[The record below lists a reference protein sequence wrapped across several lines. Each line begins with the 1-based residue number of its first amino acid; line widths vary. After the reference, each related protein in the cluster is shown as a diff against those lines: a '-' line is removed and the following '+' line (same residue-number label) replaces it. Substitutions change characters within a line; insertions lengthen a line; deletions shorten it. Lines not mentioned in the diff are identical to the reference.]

1 MKNKKI
7 VIAIVIILILVAA
20 AVAGVLILKPFD
32 KKDDDKDE
40 KTNTAKVEEKNDEE
54 KEEDVD
60 YEAILEKFLAACAS
74 EDDMNDFVDE
84 YVDIKSMYVAD
95 QVDTPSDFE
104 DEYNKTKAKDY
115 KDYTDTVKDLY
126 SEFVDEDA
134 KLTLKKV
141 GKSTKMT
148 EIGLD
153 MWNDVRFTV
162 DNDGETE
169 KLAAIFCGD
178 KLVLVSDEDSMETL
192 YDSLKEK
199 EEDADNT
206 TNSTKSNTTKTQTNK
221 TTKSTKTETIKNTVT
236 NTTVKVDN
244 ASEKV
249 VKYIENDD
257 KNVFTDANIE
267 NFNSKVKAEIIKIT
281 DFVFNGT
288 EINGHT
294 FDELTEQAKLY
305 VMDMLVKIDAKIEEV
320 HPGYKDEIKIK
331 VKDYTGKITDRY
343 YEITEKI
350 CTEMGTTACNQAK
363 KDVETMKE
371 NFNLTLDLAK
381 VIGKSTIESIKEW
394 YEIFKST
401 K

>member
-1 MKNKKI
+1 MKNKKT
-7 VIAIVIILILVAA
+7 ILLLLVGILLGVTIMGGVVCFAVSKVKLVDKTYAA
-20 AVAGVLILKPFD
+20 KVNNSNEETTKSTKEVPVYEYYESKVEES
-32 KKDDDKDE
+32 KKE
-40 KTNTAKVEEKNDEE
+40 NQTPKTNT
-54 KEEDVD
+54 
-60 YEAILEKFLAACAS
+60 
-74 EDDMNDFVDE
+74 
-84 YVDIKSMYVAD
+84 
-95 QVDTPSDFE
+95 
-104 DEYNKTKAKDY
+104 
-115 KDYTDTVKDLY
+115 
-126 SEFVDEDA
+126 
-134 KLTLKKV
+134 
-141 GKSTKMT
+141 
-148 EIGLD
+148 
-153 MWNDVRFTV
+153 
-162 DNDGETE
+162 
-169 KLAAIFCGD
+169 
-178 KLVLVSDEDSMETL
+178 
-192 YDSLKEK
+192 
-199 EEDADNT
+199 NT
-206 TNSTKSNTTKTQTNK
+206 NTKSNTTKTQTNK

-267 NFNSKVKAEIIKIT
+267 DFNSKVKAEIIKIT

>member
-1 MKNKKI
+1 MK
-7 VIAIVIILILVAA
+7 
-20 AVAGVLILKPFD
+20 D
-32 KKDDDKDE
+32 KKTILLLLVGILLGVTIMGGVVCFAVSKVKLVDKTYAAKVNNSNE
-40 KTNTAKVEEKNDEE
+40 EATKSTKEVPVYEYYESKVEESK
-54 KEEDVD
+54 KE
-60 YEAILEKFLAACAS
+60 
-74 EDDMNDFVDE
+74 N
-84 YVDIKSMYVAD
+84 
-95 QVDTPSDFE
+95 QTP
-104 DEYNKTKAKDY
+104 KAN
-115 KDYTDTVKDLY
+115 
-126 SEFVDEDA
+126 
-134 KLTLKKV
+134 
-141 GKSTKMT
+141 
-148 EIGLD
+148 I
-153 MWNDVRFTV
+153 
-162 DNDGETE
+162 
-169 KLAAIFCGD
+169 
-178 KLVLVSDEDSMETL
+178 
-192 YDSLKEK
+192 
-199 EEDADNT
+199 NT
-206 TNSTKSNTTKTQTNK
+206 STKSNTTKTQTNK

-249 VKYIENDD
+249 VKYIENDE

-267 NFNSKVKAEIIKIT
+267 EFNAKVKAEIIKIT

-305 VMDMLVKIDAKIEEV
+305 IMDLLVKIDAKIEEV

-331 VKDYTGKITDRY
+331 VKDYTDRITDKY

-401 K
+401 N

>member
-1 MKNKKI
+1 MK
-7 VIAIVIILILVAA
+7 
-20 AVAGVLILKPFD
+20 D
-32 KKDDDKDE
+32 KKTILLLLVGILLGVTIMGGVVCFAVSKVKLVDKTYAAKVNNSNE
-40 KTNTAKVEEKNDEE
+40 EATKSTKEVPVYEYYESKVEESK
-54 KEEDVD
+54 KE
-60 YEAILEKFLAACAS
+60 
-74 EDDMNDFVDE
+74 N
-84 YVDIKSMYVAD
+84 
-95 QVDTPSDFE
+95 QTP
-104 DEYNKTKAKDY
+104 KAN
-115 KDYTDTVKDLY
+115 
-126 SEFVDEDA
+126 
-134 KLTLKKV
+134 
-141 GKSTKMT
+141 
-148 EIGLD
+148 I
-153 MWNDVRFTV
+153 
-162 DNDGETE
+162 
-169 KLAAIFCGD
+169 
-178 KLVLVSDEDSMETL
+178 
-192 YDSLKEK
+192 
-199 EEDADNT
+199 NT
-206 TNSTKSNTTKTQTNK
+206 STKSNTTKTQTNK

-249 VKYIENDD
+249 VKYIENDE

-267 NFNSKVKAEIIKIT
+267 EFNAKVKAEIIKIT

-305 VMDMLVKIDAKIEEV
+305 VMDLLVKIDAKIEEV

-331 VKDYTGKITDRY
+331 VKDYTDRITDKY

-401 K
+401 N

>member
-1 MKNKKI
+1 MK
-7 VIAIVIILILVAA
+7 
-20 AVAGVLILKPFD
+20 D
-32 KKDDDKDE
+32 KKAILLLLVGILLGVTIMGGVVCFAVSKVKLVDKTYAAKVNNSNE
-40 KTNTAKVEEKNDEE
+40 ETTKSTKEVPVYEYYESKVEESKKENQTSKTNT
-54 KEEDVD
+54 
-60 YEAILEKFLAACAS
+60 
-74 EDDMNDFVDE
+74 
-84 YVDIKSMYVAD
+84 
-95 QVDTPSDFE
+95 
-104 DEYNKTKAKDY
+104 
-115 KDYTDTVKDLY
+115 
-126 SEFVDEDA
+126 
-134 KLTLKKV
+134 
-141 GKSTKMT
+141 
-148 EIGLD
+148 
-153 MWNDVRFTV
+153 
-162 DNDGETE
+162 
-169 KLAAIFCGD
+169 
-178 KLVLVSDEDSMETL
+178 
-192 YDSLKEK
+192 
-199 EEDADNT
+199 NT
-206 TNSTKSNTTKTQTNK
+206 NTKSNTTKTQTNK

-267 NFNSKVKAEIIKIT
+267 DFNSKVKAEIIKIT

-305 VMDMLVKIDAKIEEV
+305 IMDMLVKIDAKIEEV

>member
-1 MKNKKI
+1 MK
-7 VIAIVIILILVAA
+7 
-20 AVAGVLILKPFD
+20 D
-32 KKDDDKDE
+32 KKTILLLLVGILLGVTIMGGVVCFAVSKVKLVDKTYAAKVNNSNE
-40 KTNTAKVEEKNDEE
+40 EATKSTKEVPVYEYYESKVEESK
-54 KEEDVD
+54 KE
-60 YEAILEKFLAACAS
+60 
-74 EDDMNDFVDE
+74 N
-84 YVDIKSMYVAD
+84 
-95 QVDTPSDFE
+95 QTP
-104 DEYNKTKAKDY
+104 KA
-115 KDYTDTVKDLY
+115 
-126 SEFVDEDA
+126 
-134 KLTLKKV
+134 
-141 GKSTKMT
+141 
-148 EIGLD
+148 
-153 MWNDVRFTV
+153 
-162 DNDGETE
+162 
-169 KLAAIFCGD
+169 
-178 KLVLVSDEDSMETL
+178 
-192 YDSLKEK
+192 
-199 EEDADNT
+199 NT
-206 TNSTKSNTTKTQTNK
+206 NTSTKSNTTKTQTNK

-249 VKYIENDD
+249 VKYIENDE

-267 NFNSKVKAEIIKIT
+267 EFNAKVKAEIIKIT

-305 VMDMLVKIDAKIEEV
+305 VMDLLVKIDAKIEEV

-331 VKDYTGKITDRY
+331 VKDYTDRITDKY

-381 VIGKSTIESIKEW
+381 VIGKSTIESLKEW

-401 K
+401 N